1 MQLTPLSLAL
11 VLLQPLASIGG
22 GPYPTPGADAARAD
36 DAPIRPAVVRF
47 VIDPGAS
54 EVGFDG
60 TSTLHDFTGRT
71 HDVTGDLFVDP
82 AHPTVFASGRV
93 ECKAET
99 LDTDNDSR
107 DEKMREHLDVA
118 HYPTIVFTLASAEG
132 ERKGAGEVD
141 VAGSFA
147 IHGVQREYHITLTSE
162 IAADGSLHVR
172 GRIPLKLRDHGIVP
186 PAVMLI
192 EVGELVQVWFDLK
205 LDRATEVEVD
215 ARAYQLSVAEHIE
228 PAGGA
233 PSDERHQETFFTS
246 AEGAL
251 WERASD
257 GLWLVE
263 DKSGQRRCVELAT
276 STIRARVPSA
286 DESFAEARSTVQR
299 LQEKLDKLEGPKRE
313 RAERAVAETRAKL
326 DAVLVHAPAAGPLVR
341 TKVEDGEV
349 WTLGGVT
356 WLELHGQRAEDTARA
371 GGFAALLVCLE
382 GLPEVVRAALAT
394 TTGVPERCVVRTAT
408 MGGVRTLT
416 IDVAPAA
423 PGLLP
428 RRALELAGGTAR

>member
-1 MQLTPLSLAL
+1 MHLRSLSFACALTAAL
-11 VLLQPLASIGG
+11 CSISS
-22 GPYPTPGADAARAD
+22 ARHARSD
-36 DAPIRPAVVRF
+36 DEAPIRPAVVRF
-47 VIDPGAS
+47 VIDASAS

-60 TSTLHDFTGRT
+60 TSSLHDFTGRT
-71 HDVTGDLFVDP
+71 REVSGELFADP
-82 AHPTVFASGRV
+82 VHPTVFASGRI
-93 ECKAET
+93 ECKASS
-99 LDTDNDSR
+99 LDTDNGSR

-118 HYPTIVFTLASAEG
+118 NFPIISFSLSNAEG
-132 ERKGAGEVD
+132 ERKGTSEVD

-172 GRIPLKLRDHGIVP
+172 GRLPLKLRDHGIVP

-205 LDRATEVEVD
+205 LERAKEVEVE
-215 ARAYQLSVAEHIE
+215 ARAYRLTVAEHIE
-228 PAGGA
+228 PAGGT
-233 PSDERHQETFFTS
+233 PVDERHQETYFAS

-263 DKSGQRRCVELAT
+263 DAAGQQICVELAT
-276 STIRARVPSA
+276 HAVRARVPSA

-326 DAVLVHAPAAGPLVR
+326 DAVLVHAPATGPLVR
-341 TKVEDGEV
+341 TKVDDGEV
-349 WTLGGVT
+349 WTLGGTT
-356 WLELHGQRAEDTARA
+356 WFEFHGRRGEDA
-371 GGFAALLVCLE
+371 GSADGLATLLGCLE
-382 GLPEVVRAALAT
+382 GLPEAVRTELAT
-394 TTGVPERCVVRTAT
+394 LTGVPERCVVRTAT
-408 MGGVRTLT
+408 MGGVRTLA
-416 IDVAPAA
+416 IEVASAV
-423 PGLLP
+423 PGRLP
-428 RRALELAGGTAR
+428 RRALELAGGATK